1 MFEDATQD
9 ASIRNLC
16 YTLFF
21 KVVQYFGV
29 LGTFNYTNKTLI
41 TQTTYQIW
49 KVKVVIDEFLKEVT
63 RKLNS

>member
-21 KVVQYFGV
+21 KVVQYFEV

-63 RKLNS
+63 CKLNS

>member
-21 KVVQYFGV
+21 KVVQYFWV

-49 KVKVVIDEFLKEVT
+49 KVKVVIDEFLKKVT
-63 RKLNS
+63 CKLNS